1 MIEIKKE
8 KGMPI
13 HLTPQSQVKVLD
25 VQIKQLEADLKKAKE
40 EGNEEDIADFQELL
54 DDSVAKKEELEKQ
67 IAENPQNMD
76 LDFLREEA

>member
-8 KGMPI
+8 KDMPI

-76 LDFLREEA
+76 LDFLRDEA